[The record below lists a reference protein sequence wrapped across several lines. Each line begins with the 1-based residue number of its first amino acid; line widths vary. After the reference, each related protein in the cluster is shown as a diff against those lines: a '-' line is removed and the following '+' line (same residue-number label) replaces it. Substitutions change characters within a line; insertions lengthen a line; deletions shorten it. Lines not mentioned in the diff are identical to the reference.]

1 MIFYNIFIFFFTL
14 ALLPITLFSE
24 IVPVGS
30 GSYTTSFPGVDEA
43 GRNSFPSGEPQVSGP
58 ALNKKLVPISNK

>member
-1 MIFYNIFIFFFTL
+1 MIFSNIFIFFFTV
-14 ALLPITLFSE
+14 ALIPITLFSE

-43 GRNSFPSGEPQVSGP
+43 GRNSKTS
-58 ALNKKLVPISNK
+58 